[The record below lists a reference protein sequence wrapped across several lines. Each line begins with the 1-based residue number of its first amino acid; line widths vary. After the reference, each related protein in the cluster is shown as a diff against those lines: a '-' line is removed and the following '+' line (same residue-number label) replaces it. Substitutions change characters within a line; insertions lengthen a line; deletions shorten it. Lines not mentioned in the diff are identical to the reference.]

1 MTNIKYLQK
10 YFNVSPI
17 LIAALKKIIHLLCM
31 HTASFQLCLILCDP
45 IDWHLP
51 DSSVH
56 GILQA
61 RILEWIAMTSS
72 RGSSRPKDQIH
83 VSHVSLHWFSS
94 SLPLGPSGKPN
105 IFVLIYFKPSV
116 LASIIYL
123 CYIGKF
129 CI

>member
-10 YFNVSPI
+10 YLNVSPI
-17 LIAALKKIIHLLCM
+17 LIAALKKIIYLLCL
-31 HTASFQLCLILCDP
+31 HTASFQFCLILCDP

-72 RGSSRPKDQIH
+72 GRSSRPKDQIH
-83 VSHVSLHWFSS
+83 VSYVSLHWLSN
-94 SLPLGPSGKPN
+94 SLPLGPPGKPN
-105 IFVLIYFKPSV
+105 IFVLIYLKPSV